1 MSHTDIMKI
10 PKLLHKKTSNPSES
24 NDDDDDVEV
33 ERGETIGEGEGT
45 DPGQTEASQEAG
57 QKKADNQAILQLL
70 GEGEKVGMF
79 SGIDAHLTLQN
90 MIFTH
95 LTLQNMIFTL
105 LTLYNMIFTL

>member
-1 MSHTDIMKI
+1 MKI

-70 GEGEKVGMF
+70 GEGEKVGKMDTFNKTEAAMF
-79 SGIDAHLTLQN
+79 PMQA
-90 MIFTH
+90 M
-95 LTLQNMIFTL
+95 L
-105 LTLYNMIFTL
+105 LEDFLFF